1 MPRVSASW
9 RHGPIANASRP
20 GQRAGPAS
28 GVRWAQVTTN
38 DGIGSQTSDRMRV
51 VRPPKSIARATRLA
65 LTDTFCLHTA
75 WLYPLDKK
83 ATTTAGFAPLPGPSI
98 VAPGCTRVR
107 ASPQS
112 GVAECRPSGCSVTEP
127 ACAHPRFPDAGRPV
141 AAWGRPSRNPRR
153 PRALC
158 PRRSLPERSHRR

>member
-1 MPRVSASW
+1 MPTVSASW
-9 RHGPIANASRP
+9 RHGTIANASRP

-28 GVRWAQVTTN
+28 GVRRAHVTTN

-51 VRPPKSIARATRLA
+51 VRPPRSIAQARRLV
-65 LTDTFCLHTA
+65 LTDAICLHAA
-75 WLYPLDKK
+75 WLHPFDKK
-83 ATTTAGFAPLPGPSI
+83 ETTAGFAPLPGPSI
-98 VAPGCTRVR
+98 VAPGCSRVR